1 MKKILLIAGLICSGI
16 TADAQAGSWKIKLNN
31 KTILSTRT
39 EDEKANCKKI
49 KLVEWNKPGTLSI
62 SFKEDEPGMWI
73 RAFLFYDK
81 EDNELLRKD
90 STTQLVIAFSE
101 LKKLFKDKKE
111 IIIYTVIAPTD
122 PRMAIRV
129 RRVHLC
135 TLKLP

>member
-16 TADAQAGSWKIKLNN
+16 MADAQSGTWKIKLNN
-31 KTILSTRT
+31 KTILSTAT

-49 KLVEWNKPGTLSI
+49 KLSEWNRPGKLDI
-62 SFKEDEPGMWI
+62 SFKENEPNIWI
-73 RAFLFYDK
+73 RSFLFYDK

-90 STTQLVIAFSE
+90 STYRVLITFSE
-101 LKKLFKDKKE
+101 LKKIFKDKKE
-111 IIIYTVIAPTD
+111 IIIYTVIAPKD